1 MSSILVSGSHG
12 LIGSALV
19 RALSSGGDRVV
30 PLVRPAS
37 APAPQGL
44 VWDPATGRIDAG
56 GLEGLDAVV
65 HLAGENIAG
74 GRWTAARRDRIRR
87 SRIDG
92 TALLAGTLARLARPP
107 RVFVCASA
115 VGYYGDRGDEVLHE
129 DSGSGAGFL
138 ADLCRDW
145 EAAASPARAAGIRV
159 VYARSGTV
167 LSAAGGMLPRVL
179 PLFRLGLGGVLGSG
193 AQYLSWIALADHIG
207 ALQYILGADGIAG
220 PVNLVAPHAVTNREF
235 TRALGRALRR
245 PTPLPVPAA
254 ALRLAFGRLADEAL
268 LASTRVEPA
277 RLLASGYRFRY
288 PDLGAALAAL
298 LHRHRG

>member
-1 MSSILVSGSHG
+1 M
-12 LIGSALV
+12 
-19 RALSSGGDRVV
+19 
-30 PLVRPAS
+30 
-37 APAPQGL
+37 
-44 VWDPATGRIDAG
+44 WDPAAGRVDAG

-65 HLAGENIAG
+65 HLAGESIAG

-87 SRIDG
+87 SRIDA

-167 LSAAGGMLPRVL
+167 LSTAGGMLPRVL

-207 ALQYILGADGIAG
+207 ALQYLLGADGIAG

>member
-1 MSSILVSGSHG
+1 MRSILVSGSHG
-12 LIGSALV
+12 LIGSALA

-37 APAPQGL
+37 APTPQGL
-44 VWDPATGRIDAG
+44 VWDPAAGRVDAG

-65 HLAGENIAG
+65 HLAGESIAG

-87 SRIDG
+87 SRIDA

-167 LSAAGGMLPRVL
+167 LSTAGGMLPRVL

-207 ALQYILGADGIAG
+207 ALQYLLGADGIAG